1 MGVEQHRHTGRKSV
15 RFKIITV
22 SDTRGSDN
30 DPSGDLI
37 AEQLVSAGHQI
48 LGRQWVPDEID
59 DIRAAL
65 VQSGEAQ
72 AIILTGGTGTTDRDV
87 TWRVVQDFCDE
98 PLPAF
103 SILFAQ
109 LSYAEVGAAAM
120 LSRACAGVCRAP
132 NRVVFALPGS
142 KKACRLALEKLLI
155 PEISHLIGHLQR

>member
-1 MGVEQHRHTGRKSV
+1 MGVEQHRQAGHKSV
-15 RFKIITV
+15 SVNIITV

-37 AEQLVSAGHQI
+37 SEQFAAAGHQI
-48 LGRQWVPDEID
+48 LGRQWVPDKINE
-59 DIRAAL
+59 IRAAL
-65 VQSGEAQ
+65 VQSGYAQ
-72 AIILTGGTGTTDRDV
+72 VIILTGGTGTTDSDV

-109 LSYAEVGAAAM
+109 LSYAEVGSAAM
-120 LSRACAGVCRAP
+120 LSRACAGICRSP

-142 KKACRLALEKLLI
+142 KKACRLALEKLLV
-155 PEISHLIGHLQR
+155 PEISHLVGHLQR

>member
-1 MGVEQHRHTGRKSV
+1 MGVEQHRHAGRKSV
-15 RFKIITV
+15 RVKIITV

-37 AEQLVSAGHQI
+37 SERLVAAGHQI
-48 LGRQWVPDEID
+48 LGRQWVPDDRDEI
-59 DIRAAL
+59 
-65 VQSGEAQ
+65 
-72 AIILTGGTGTTDRDV
+72 DRDV

-132 NRVVFALPGS
+132 NRIVFALPGS
-142 KKACRLALEKLLI
+142 EKACRLALEKLLV
-155 PEISHLIGHLQR
+155 PEISHLVGHLQR